1 MNEIAIRDSA
11 AMTLPAKIEYARF
24 LAKSGLL
31 PKDFREHPE
40 NVLYAY
46 EMGEL
51 LGLHPM
57 AAITGI
63 HVIEGKPSISAG
75 LISAL
80 VRRAG
85 HRIRVQGD
93 GEKARCQI
101 TRSDDPSFTYTAV
114 WDMTRAKQAGLLGKT
129 NWQRYPAAMLKA
141 RAVSECARDACQE
154 VLLGIR
160 YTPDEMGADDDG
172 GEIIHDGFATLPNGA
187 VDGTVLSEEAKDA
200 AGLMTRPQ
208 RIEHAALIREVDE
221 TERHGERLNEMDPAD
236 PWVTEPAPEKPAS
249 KAALERL
256 DKIIQKHPLGPDEDV
271 HALLNWL
278 AGTQW
283 TATAS
288 QVKVASTFLEDAL
301 KAAGG
306 DTAAAAEQIWLQ
318 HRKAAETP

>member
-1 MNEIAIRDSA
+1 MTTTDIAIPASPL
-11 AMTLPAKIEYARF
+11 TAKIEYARF

-93 GEKARCQI
+93 SEKARCQI
-101 TRSDDPSFTYTAV
+101 TRSDDPGFTYTAV

-172 GEIIHDGFATLPNGA
+172 GEIIHDGFPALPSGAIDATQ
-187 VDGTVLSEEAKDA
+187 LSEEAKDT
-200 AGLMTRPQ
+200 AGLMPRSQ
-208 RIEHAALIREVDE
+208 RVEHAALVRDVLEANQ
-221 TERHGERLNEMDPAD
+221 RAERLAEADPAD
-236 PWVTEPAPEKPAS
+236 PWTDPQPARPAAKS
-249 KAALERL
+249 ALERL
-256 DKIIQKHPLGPDEDV
+256 ARITGQLPLGPGEDV
-271 HALLNWL
+271 EALLRWI
-278 AGTQW
+278 AGGEW
-283 TATAS
+283 TATAL
-288 QVKVASTFLEDAL
+288 QVKTAYTFLEDAL
-301 KAAGG
+301 KTAGG
-306 DTAAAAEQIWLQ
+306 DTETAAEQVWQ
-318 HRKAAETP
+318 QYHTAQETT